1 MKRRDFL
8 KYTTFLAAT
17 SGLSSCSFLQKHF
30 HDATCKSC
38 INPFEETKQTQST
51 IIAPTKKPEEEIVK
65 ELVKDERAKSKYF
78 SQDFPDDIFLSKENY
93 AIVKSLVAKLRIVER
108 YVGHGNFNLLNVD
121 SFYLFTNTI
130 PYCKPITEVEKKFM
144 EELFYFDAAKYGFKG
159 DKTAKKLTDS
169 IGKREVAKVP
179 FSGHFLKK
187 DQSLTLFQ
195 KVKRDVGKDLILTS
209 GVRGVA
215 KQFHL
220 FLEKSLETKG
230 NLSKASRSLAPP
242 GYSFHYLGDFDVGKK
257 NMGMKNFDQ
266 DFAET
271 DEFKR
276 LVDLG
281 YINIR
286 YTQSNTLGVRFEPWH
301 LKV

>member
-8 KYTTFLAAT
+8 KYTTLLAAT
-17 SGLSSCSFLQKHF
+17 SGLSSCSLLSKHF
-30 HDATCKSC
+30 HTSDCSSC
-38 INPFEETKQTQST
+38 IDPFAEASKTKST
-51 IIAPTKKPEEEIVK
+51 IISPTEPNEDIVK
-65 ELVKDERAKSKYF
+65 SLMKDERAKSKYF
-78 SQDFPDDIFLSKENY
+78 SQNFPDDIFLSKE
-93 AIVKSLVAKLRIVER
+93 KFQLVQILTIKFRKVQR
-108 YVGHGNFNLLNVD
+108 YVGHGNFNLLGVD
-121 SFYLFTNTI
+121 QFFLFAKVAPNCEEVT
-130 PYCKPITEVEKKFM
+130 TEEKVFM
-144 EELFYFDAAKYGFKG
+144 EELFYFDAHKYGFKG
-159 DKTAKKLTDS
+159 NKTASTLTDS
-169 IGKREVAKVP
+169 IKKKEVEKVP
-179 FSGHFLKK
+179 YSGHFLKK
-187 DQSLTLFQ
+187 EQSLSLFNKVQ
-195 KVKRDVGKDLILTS
+195 KDVGKSLILTS
-209 GVRGVA
+209 GIRGVA

>member
-8 KYTTFLAAT
+8 KYSTLLAAT
-17 SGLSSCSFLQKHF
+17 SGLSSCSILHKHF
-30 HDATCKSC
+30 HDASCKSC
-38 INPFEETKQTQST
+38 IDPFAKKSTTKST
-51 IIAPTKKPEEEIVK
+51 IITTTQPDEEIVK
-65 ELVKDERAKSKYF
+65 GLMKDERIKSKYF
-78 SQDFPDDIFLSKENY
+78 SQDFTDDIFLSKEKY
-93 AIVKSLVAKLRIVER
+93 LFVQKLVVKFRKVQR
-108 YVGHGNFNLLNVD
+108 YVGHGNFNLLSVD
-121 SFYLFTNTI
+121 NFFLFTDVAPNCETI
-130 PYCKPITEVEKKFM
+130 TTAEKIFM
-144 EELFYFDAAKYGFKG
+144 EELFYFDAQKYGFKG
-159 DKTAKKLTDS
+159 NKTSHKLTDS
-169 IGKREVAKVP
+169 ISRREVSKVP
-179 FSGHFLKK
+179 YSGHFLKK
-187 DQSLTLFQ
+187 DQSLKLFQ
-195 KVKRDVGKDLILTS
+195 KVRNDVGDSLILTS
-209 GVRGVA
+209 GIRGVA

-220 FLEKSLETKG
+220 FLEKTLETKG

>member
-8 KYTTFLAAT
+8 KYSTLLAAT
-17 SGLSSCSFLQKHF
+17 GGLSGCSILHKHF
-30 HDATCKSC
+30 HDAGCKSC
-38 INPFEETKQTQST
+38 IDPFAKKSKTTST
-51 IIAPTKKPEEEIVK
+51 IITPTQPDEEIVK
-65 ELVKDERAKSKYF
+65 GLMKDERIKSKYF
-78 SQDFPDDIFLSKENY
+78 SQDFTDDIFLSKEKY
-93 AIVKSLVAKLRIVER
+93 LFVQKLVVKFRKVQR
-108 YVGHGNFNLLNVD
+108 YVGHGNFNLLSVD
-121 SFYLFTNTI
+121 NFFLFTDVAPN
-130 PYCKPITEVEKKFM
+130 CEPITPAEKVFM
-144 EELFYFDAAKYGFKG
+144 EELFYFDAHKYGFKG
-159 DKTAKKLTDS
+159 DKTSHKLTES
-169 IGKREVAKVP
+169 ISRREVSKVP
-179 FSGHFLKK
+179 YSGHFLKK
-187 DQSLTLFQ
+187 DQSLKLFQ
-195 KVKRDVGKDLILTS
+195 KVKNDVGDSLILTS
-209 GVRGVA
+209 GIRGIA

-220 FLEKSLETKG
+220 FLEKALETKG

>member
-8 KYTTFLAAT
+8 KYTSFLAAT
-17 SGLSSCSFLQKHF
+17 SGLSSCAFLHKQI
-30 HDATCKSC
+30 HDASCKTC
-38 INPFEETKQTQST
+38 INPFQKPEKTQST
-51 IIAPTKKPEEEIVK
+51 VITPTASPEEEIVK
-65 ELVKDERAKSKYF
+65 GLVQDERAKSKYF
-78 SQDFPDDIFLSKENY
+78 SQDFVDDIFLSKEKY
-93 AIVKSLVAKLRIVER
+93 AIVKSLVSKFRIVQN
-108 YVGHGNFNLLNVD
+108 YVGHGNFNLLSVD
-121 SFYLFTNTI
+121 SFYMFTSTI
-130 PYCKPITEVEKKFM
+130 PYCKAVTEIEKQYM

-159 DKTAKKLTDS
+159 DKTSTKLTDS
-169 IGKREVAKVP
+169 ISKREVAKVP

-187 DQSLTLFQ
+187 ENSLKLFQ
-195 KVKRDVGKDLILTS
+195 KVKKDVGKDLILTS
-209 GVRGVA
+209 GIRGVA

-220 FLEKSLETKG
+220 FLEKTIDTKG
-230 NLSKASRSLAPP
+230 NISKASRSLAPP

-257 NMGMKNFDQ
+257 NMGMRNFDQ